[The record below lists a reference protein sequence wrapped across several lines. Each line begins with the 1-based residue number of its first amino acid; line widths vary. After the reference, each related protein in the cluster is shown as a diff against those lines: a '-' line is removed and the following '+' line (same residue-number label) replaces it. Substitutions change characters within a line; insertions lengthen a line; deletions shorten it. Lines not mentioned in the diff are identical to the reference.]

1 MFLPYRT
8 LSALIA
14 DIWGAKERGA
24 ALAVFTVAPF
34 AGPSIGPIVGGYLYQ
49 AGVSWRW
56 TFWIPAIFV
65 SQLRVPYIPPPMR
78 FQAGVCWLQIILT
91 VPETFE

>member
-1 MFLPYRT
+1 MFSPQCT
-8 LSALIA
+8 PSALIS
-14 DIWGAKERGA
+14 DIWGPKERGA

-34 AGPSIGPIVGGYLYQ
+34 AGPGIGPIVGGYLYQ

-56 TFWIPAIFV
+56 AFWIIAIFV
-65 SQLRVPYIPPPMR
+65 SPFRVPHIKFPIC
-78 FQAGVCWLQIILT
+78 FQAGVCLLQIILT